1 MSTDPTACL
10 CCDGTRIRRRYRLR
24 PFDVWV
30 CDDCTVQ
37 FRHPLPSDDE
47 LRAMYEDPRY
57 HASQYF
63 DEPTEGSPELRIF
76 RRGLA
81 DLAALVR
88 PGRLLDVGSARGTF
102 LALAQAAGWQAEGI
116 ELSDRHVE
124 QARARGLTVHAGD
137 VASAALAPAS
147 YQAITMWD
155 VLEHVNDP
163 GAVLATARRLLA
175 PGGVLLVF
183 TIDGTSLFNLAGD
196 ALFRLSGG
204 RAVRQLELLY
214 DARHNSYFT
223 SEALTRLLRRGGFAI
238 ERWRSDRAYLG
249 RWVSEPAPWYLM
261 AGGFVVDL
269 ASTLVGRPYRRTVYA
284 RVVGQP
290 PS

>member
-1 MSTDPTACL
+1 VSTDPIACL
-10 CCDGTRIRRRYRLR
+10 CCGSGRVRCRYRLR
-24 PFDVWV
+24 PFEVWV

-37 FRHPLPSDDE
+37 FRHPLPNDEE

-63 DEPTEGSPELRIF
+63 DEPDEGAPELRIF

-81 DLAALVR
+81 DLAALVPR
-88 PGRLLDVGSARGTF
+88 GRLLDVGSARGTF
-102 LALAQAAGWQAEGI
+102 LALAQRAGWRAEGV
-116 ELSDRHVE
+116 ELSHRHVMA
-124 QARARGLTVHAGD
+124 ARARGLTVHEGD
-137 VASAALAPAS
+137 VATAPLAPGS
-147 YQAITMWD
+147 YSAITMWD
-155 VLEHVNDP
+155 VLEHVVDP
-163 GAVLATARRLLA
+163 RAALATARRLLA

-183 TIDGTSLFNLAGD
+183 TIDSTSLFNLAGD

-214 DARHNSYFT
+214 DARHNWYFT
-223 SEALTRLLRRGGFAI
+223 PAALTRLLAGAGFTA

-269 ASTLVGRPYRRTVYA
+269 ASALVGRPYRRTVYSRATA
-284 RVVGQP
+284 RD
-290 PS
+290 